1 MILKKWAHGLIV
13 TGLFLTTALTG
24 CSSKNEAS
32 GSAPSSNAAGNNT
45 EKVQLNMLWW
55 GSQSRHDIT
64 QKVIDLFEQKH
75 PNIQIT
81 PEYSG
86 FDGYYD
92 KLSVRVSGGSAPDII
107 QMSVAYVND
116 YVNRQ
121 VLLDLDNVG
130 INLNDVDKGT
140 LSTGQMNGKL
150 YALPTGIATNTYIY
164 DPAMLEK
171 AGVKIPDYMTW
182 DDFAKI
188 TKQVSDKLGNG
199 IFGAPDESGTWAT
212 LEFFLRQRGMARFT
226 DGKLG
231 FTKEALTDY
240 FKFWSDLRKSG
251 AVSSASVTA
260 SLATAPLE
268 KNPLITGKTPF
279 TFLDSNQFA
288 ALANLAKRPLA
299 MTFIPKTDGG
309 KEGSFL
315 TPPMY
320 WSINSKSKH
329 PKEAAELLDFMTN
342 DPEACKILGIDRG
355 VPISGKIRSQLE
367 AQANDLEKKQYEFV
381 DKISKIAPPIN
392 VIQPNGAGEVR
403 NLFASTAQE
412 VQFDKKTPE
421 QAASEFVD
429 KATAILAKA
438 K

>member
-1 MILKKWAHGLIV
+1 MKKWMHVFLV
-13 TGLFLTTALTG
+13 MGLFLATALTG
-24 CSSKNEAS
+24 CSSKNGAS
-32 GSAPSSNAAGNNT
+32 GSSPSNNATGNNT

-64 QKVIDLFEQKH
+64 KKVIDLFEQKH

-86 FDGYYD
+86 FDGYFD
-92 KLSVRVSGGSAPDII
+92 KLSVQVSGGSAPDII
-107 QMSVAYVND
+107 QMSVAYLND
-116 YVNRQ
+116 YVNRK
-121 VLLDLDNVG
+121 VLLYLDNIG

-140 LSTGQMNGKL
+140 LSTGQLNGKL
-150 YALPTGIATNTYIY
+150 YALPTGIATNAYIY

-171 AGVKIPDYMTW
+171 ASVKLPDYMTW

-199 IFGAPDESGTWAT
+199 IFGAPDEIGTWAT
-212 LEFFLRQRGMARFT
+212 LEIFLRQRGMARFT

-231 FTKEALTDY
+231 FTKEALADY
-240 FKFWSDLRKSG
+240 FTYWTNLRKSG
-251 AVSSASVTA
+251 AVSSAAVTA
-260 SLATAPLE
+260 SIITAPLE

-279 TFLDSNQFA
+279 TFLDSNQFV
-288 ALANLAKRPLA
+288 ALAALAKRPLA
-299 MTFIPKTDGG
+299 MTFVPKTDGG

-320 WSINSKSKH
+320 WSINSKTKH
-329 PKEAAELLDFMTN
+329 PKEAAQLLDFMTN
-342 DPEACKILGIDRG
+342 DPEACKILGTDRG
-355 VPISGKIRSQLE
+355 VPISSKIRNLLE
-367 AQANDLEKKQYEFV
+367 GQASDLEKIQYEFV
-381 DKISKIAPPIN
+381 DKVSKIAPPIN

-403 NLFASTAQE
+403 NLFATTAQE

>member
-1 MILKKWAHGLIV
+1 MQGFLV
-13 TGLFLTTALTG
+13 TGFFLSAVLTG
-24 CSSKNEAS
+24 CSSNN
-32 GSAPSSNAAGNNT
+32 GTAPSSSSNSPTSTTAEKST
-45 EKVQLNMLWW
+45 EKVQLNILWW
-55 GSQSRHDIT
+55 GSQSRHDLT
-64 QKVIDLFEQKH
+64 KKVIDLFEQKH
-75 PNIQIT
+75 PNIQIST
-81 PEYSG
+81 EFSG

-121 VLLDLDNVG
+121 VLLDLGDVG

-140 LSTGQMNGKL
+140 LSTGQLNGKL
-150 YALPTGIATNTYIY
+150 YALPTGIATNAYIY

-171 AGVKIPDYMTW
+171 AGVKLPEYMTW

-212 LEFFLRQRGMARFT
+212 LEFFLRQKGMARFK

-231 FTKEALTDY
+231 FTKEALGDY
-240 FKFWSDLRKSG
+240 FKYWSDLRKSG
-251 AVSSASVTA
+251 AVSSAAITA
-260 SLATAPLE
+260 SIATAPLE

-279 TFLDSNQFA
+279 TFLDSNQYA

-309 KEGSFL
+309 QEGSFL

-355 VPISGKIRSQLE
+355 VPISSKIRNLLE
-367 AQANDLEKKQYEFV
+367 GQANDLEKKQYEFV

-403 NLFASTAQE
+403 NLFAATAQE

-421 QAASEFVD
+421 QAANEFVD
-429 KATAILAKA
+429 KADTILAKS